1 MKSNIYDYDT
11 MADAKLIFDAMKR
24 TAKDEREN
32 VKFFVHKKDKFGYWL
47 HWYLG
52 MDFDIV
58 TENIEENGTENN
70 NSAGVD
76 NNEVTEL

>member
-1 MKSNIYDYDT
+1 MSKIIYDT

-24 TAKDEREN
+24 KAKDEREDA
-32 VKFFVHKKDKFGYWL
+32 KFFAHKKDKFSYWL

-52 MDFDIV
+52 MDFDYIV
-58 TENIEENGTENN
+58 TENIEEDGKEDN